1 MKKHRFFNTIMVALL
16 LMSFFLAACAPPA
29 AEEPAEAPAAEEPA
43 AEAPAAEAPVVEA
56 PVATEAPVVEA
67 PAATEAPAAEA
78 PKSDVELVFVWHSG
92 GLGEKFEELAQEYTA
107 KTGVKVRADLVP
119 YGPQW
124 HDKIAAEFAA
134 QGSGFDLAMFDSQS
148 MSEFASGGHVVQLND
163 YIANSKLIK
172 AEDFTPAAL
181 RQYGEYPEG
190 SGNLFALPINQDC
203 MGLVYRKDL
212 FEDPKEM
219 EAFKAKYGYE
229 LAVPQTYLQLR
240 DIAEFFTRPDQN
252 LYGLAS
258 YGSRDYDAVTSP
270 LDGVIWSFGGAL
282 WDPATKQAQG
292 VINSD
297 INVQA
302 LTFYADLFKFM
313 PPGAAGWFYDEVNN
327 AVHTGIVAMAINWY
341 YFFFVHADPA
351 INPYADKMGYAVL
364 PGMDDGKGGI
374 HRGISVGGQGLSIS
388 AYSKNVEEA
397 WKLIEWF
404 MTPEIQWKWTEIGAQ
419 TGRVD
424 ILTDPKYTTTKP
436 WNATFPESMK
446 YVNDYWHL
454 NEYPELLDIWQKYAS
469 LVVSGEMEAKAALDA
484 VATEHQ
490 VILDKLK

>member
-1 MKKHRFFNTIMVALL
+1 MYKHRLFNTVLVALL
-16 LMSFFLAACAPPA
+16 LLGILSTACAQPA
-29 AEEPAEAPAAEEPA
+29 APTAQPEAPKPAEVQE
-43 AEAPAAEAPVVEA
+43 
-56 PVATEAPVVEA
+56 TEAPQ
-67 PAATEAPAAEA
+67 AEA

-92 GLGEKFEELAQEYTA
+92 GLGEKFEELAKEYTA
-107 KTGVKVRADLVP
+107 MTGVRVRADLVP

-134 QGSGFDLAMFDSQS
+134 RGSGFDLAMFDSQS

-163 YIANSKLIK
+163 YIAKSDKIK

-190 SGNLFALPINQDC
+190 SGNIFALPINQDC

-212 FEDPKEM
+212 FEDPAEK
-219 EAFKAKYGYE
+219 EAFKAKYGYD
-229 LAVPQTYLQLR
+229 LAVPQTYSQLR

-270 LDGVIWSFGGAL
+270 FDGILWSFGGEL
-282 WDPATKQAQG
+282 WDPETKQAEG
-292 VINSD
+292 VINSE
-297 INVQA
+297 VAVEA
-302 LTFYADLFKFM
+302 LQFYKDLFQYM
-313 PPGAAGWFYDEVNN
+313 PPGATGWFYDEVNN

-351 INPYADKMGYAVL
+351 INPYADKMGYDVL
-364 PGMDDGKGGI
+364 PGQEDANGEF
-374 HRGISVGGQGLSIS
+374 RRFVSVGGQGLSIS
-388 AYSKNVEEA
+388 NYSKNIEEA
-397 WKLIEWF
+397 WKFLEWF
-404 MTPEIQWKWTEIGAQ
+404 MTKDIQWKWVEIGAQ

-424 ILTDPKYTTTKP
+424 VLTDPRYTTTKP

-446 YVNDYWHL
+446 YVKDYWHL
-454 NEYPELLDIWQKYAS
+454 IEYPQLLDIYQKYVS
-469 LVVSGEMEAKAALDA
+469 LAVSGEMDPKEALDN
-484 VATEHQ
+484 VAKEHQ
-490 VILDKLK
+490 AIFDAMK